1 MVNTINNQVPINP
14 QTVGQPPAV
23 HNNVKGGKDTGG
35 IKNSMDT
42 VSFSQPA
49 ETPIT
54 YSAAL
59 SPDDMADKGYEMLRK
74 LVTSMLEE
82 QGIDFKIAT
91 GEESIDISA
100 ISQEEAQ
107 ELISEDGY
115 FGVEQTSDRIVDFA
129 IATAGGDI
137 SRLDAIKEGVE
148 SGFNE
153 ALDAFGGWLPD
164 ISHETFDAVMA
175 KLDAWAA
182 ESKG

>member
-1 MVNTINNQVPINP
+1 MVNSINNQVPINP
-14 QTVGQPPAV
+14 KTIGQPHAV
-23 HNNVKGGKDTGG
+23 QNRLKGDNHTGG
-35 IKNSMDT
+35 NQTKMDT
-42 VSFSQPA
+42 VSLNSSPEA
-49 ETPIT
+49 AVT
-54 YSAAL
+54 YTGPL
-59 SPDDMADKGYEMLRK
+59 SPGEMADKGYEMLRK
-74 LVTSMLEE
+74 LVTNMLEE

-91 GEESIDISA
+91 GEETIDISD

-107 ELISEDGY
+107 ELISDDGY

-129 IATAGGDI
+129 TGIAGGDV

-148 SGFNE
+148 TGFNE

-164 ISHETFDAVMA
+164 ISHDTFDAVME